1 VIRSRGAIA
10 ALVAV
15 SVCLLGGFMRNVGR
29 KLAFVLAATNHG
41 TMITNRFD
49 YRMNEPN
56 SRGGSGSISETT
68 SRGWSGVGQLL
79 LETAAADPVDIE
91 LALHLIE
98 GRRQAHGEGVVAVD
112 GGANVGTHTVEWA
125 IAMTGWGS
133 VIAVEAQERIY
144 YALAGNIALNNC
156 FNAIAMHAAI
166 SSEPGIMQIPTPDYL
181 VPSNF
186 SNLELRP
193 RADTEFIGQPVDYS
207 AAGTV
212 AIQKISIDAMALP
225 RVDFIKL
232 DLQGMELEALDGAQQ
247 TIARCKPIFLIESRK
262 AGREHL
268 RVFLDERGY
277 KVVEAGYN
285 LLAVH
290 KSDPVVQ
297 QLQLPDMPAQSAA

>member
-1 VIRSRGAIA
+1 
-10 ALVAV
+10 
-15 SVCLLGGFMRNVGR
+15 MRNVGR

-56 SRGGSGSISETT
+56 SRSGSGSMGETSSRT
-68 SRGWSGVGQLL
+68 GSMGETNSRSGSMSGANSRGGSGVGQLL
-79 LETAAADPVDIE
+79 LETAAADPVDVE

-133 VIAVEAQERIY
+133 VIAIEAQERIY

-212 AIQKISIDAMALP
+212 AI
-225 RVDFIKL
+225 
-232 DLQGMELEALDGAQQ
+232 
-247 TIARCKPIFLIESRK
+247 
-262 AGREHL
+262 
-268 RVFLDERGY
+268 
-277 KVVEAGYN
+277 
-285 LLAVH
+285 
-290 KSDPVVQ
+290 
-297 QLQLPDMPAQSAA
+297 

>member
-1 VIRSRGAIA
+1 
-10 ALVAV
+10 
-15 SVCLLGGFMRNVGR
+15 
-29 KLAFVLAATNHG
+29 
-41 TMITNRFD
+41 MITNRFH

-56 SRGGSGSISETT
+56 SRAGSGSMSETS
-68 SRGWSGVGQLL
+68 SRGGSGVGQLL
-79 LETAAADPVDIE
+79 LETAAADPVDVE

-133 VIAVEAQERIY
+133 VIAIEAQERIY

-247 TIARCKPIFLIESRK
+247 TIARCKPIFLLESRK

-268 RVFLDERGY
+268 RAFLDERGY